1 MELKIEVNDEMFKDV
16 AEKSLNALKPEQIT
30 EIMQQALLEYFR
42 KDNYKAVE
50 SIMVNTSRSDYWNK
64 EPTAF
69 TKRIIESC
77 DMSSLQEV
85 IDKCIDQLK
94 DKYNTILMRIL
105 TDMLI
110 SGLTNNYAFQE
121 SLKNI
126 IYTELSEINNNG

>member
-42 KDNYKAVE
+42 KDNYKAIE
-50 SIMVNTSRSDYWNK
+50 GIIVNTSRSDYWSK
-64 EPTAF
+64 EPSAF

-85 IDKCIDQLK
+85 VDKCIDQLK
-94 DKYNTILMRIL
+94 NKYNTILMRIL
-105 TDMLI
+105 TDMLT
-110 SGLTNNYAFQE
+110 SSLTNNYTFQE
-121 SLKNI
+121 SLRNAI
-126 IYTELSEINNNG
+126 HAELSEINNN